1 MRRVG
6 NQTASALTMPA
17 PVGGLNDRDA
27 LASMPV
33 KDAVIM
39 RNWWPEPSRLV
50 TRSGSQQWASG
61 LPGEVRT
68 LAQYAATDGTYE
80 VFAVCNGGLYDV
92 TDPGEVGAPIVSGL
106 ITSDFNPVPVSTPGG
121 NFLYL
126 FNGQDDPLLYD
137 GTDWT
142 PINDTSTPISITG
155 VETSTLS
162 QGVVFKSRLF
172 MVERNSMSV
181 FYLPAASLGGAAQEI
196 NLGSV
201 FQRDGY
207 IVGLYSWT
215 LDAGAG
221 SDDHLVVLS
230 SNGEAA
236 VYAGTDPSNINTW
249 NLIGLFFVGKP
260 IGSRPVAK
268 FGGDLM
274 LLTERGVIPL
284 SGALLTASID
294 RQAAISD
301 KIQNSIAAAIRDYS
315 FNFGWEVATYPQQ
328 NALIV
333 NVPAG
338 DGNNYQYLQ
347 NLITKAWTQ
356 FDGWNAFTFL
366 DSGFGLMCG
375 GNGEVRL
382 CWVGNNDDATPI
394 ECEVLQA
401 FQDFKSASQVKYFT
415 MVRPYL
421 RSTGNPSINYG
432 LNGDYNPEEIYGSF
446 TYTAP
451 SGMIWGEMIWGD
463 MFWGGGLRNITS
475 WRTTG
480 RMYHAAAIRI
490 KLQNN
495 GAVTEFTNTN
505 FVYKMGGLM

>member
-6 NQTASALTMPA
+6 NQTATALTMPA

-33 KDAVIM
+33 TDAVIM
-39 RNWWPEPSRLV
+39 RNWWPEPSRVV
-50 TRSGSQQWASG
+50 TRPGSQSWATG

-68 LAQYAATDGTYE
+68 LAQHAATDGTYE
-80 VFAVCNGGLYDV
+80 VFALAGGGLYNV
-92 TDPGEVGAPIVSGL
+92 TDPGPVDAPIVSGL
-106 ITSDFNPVPVSTPGG
+106 TNSDWQPTPVSTPGG

-126 FNGQDDPLLYD
+126 FNGQDKPLLYD
-137 GTDWT
+137 GTDWQAIDGTTT
-142 PINDTSTPISITG
+142 PSITG
-155 VETSTLS
+155 VDTTLLK
-162 QGVVFKSRLF
+162 QGLVFKSRLF
-172 MVERNSMSV
+172 MVERNSMKV
-181 FYLPAASLGGAAQEI
+181 HYLPAASLGGAAQEI

-215 LDAGAG
+215 IDAGAG

-230 SNGEAA
+230 SNGEVA
-236 VYAGTDPSNINTW
+236 VYAGTDPSNINSW
-249 NLIGLFFVGKP
+249 NLVGLFFVGRP
-260 IGSRPVAK
+260 IGERPITK
-268 FGGDLM
+268 FGGDLIM
-274 LLTERGVIPL
+274 LCERGVVTL
-284 SGALLTASID
+284 SAALLTASID
-294 RQAAISD
+294 RRSDLSD
-301 KIQNSIAAAIRDYS
+301 KIQNGISAAMRDYGL
-315 FNFGWEVATYPQQ
+315 NFGWEVTTYPQQ

-338 DGNNYQYLQ
+338 GGNNFQYLQ
-347 NLITKAWTQ
+347 NLITKAWTS
-356 FDGWNAFTFL
+356 FDGWNAYTFL
-366 DSGFGLMCG
+366 DSGFGLFCG
-375 GNGEVRL
+375 CDGEVRL
-382 CWVGNNDDATPI
+382 VWVGNNDDSTPI

-421 RSTGNPSINYG
+421 RSTGNPSIVYG
-432 LNGDYNPEEIYGSF
+432 LNGDYNPQEVSGSF
-446 TYTAP
+446 TYTPP

-463 MFWGGGLRNITS
+463 MYWGGGLRSITN

-480 RMYHAAAIRI
+480 SMYHAAAIRI

-495 GAVTEFTNTN
+495 GAVTEWTNTN